1 MVGASEVIAL
11 IDQLIVIV
19 SVTVLIMLTPG
30 PDMLIV
36 MRNTLTGGSAG
47 GLQTSAGVLVGNL
60 VHIFYCV
67 IGIGLLISQS
77 VVAFSVLRYAGA
89 AYLVYLGVSGILAGR
104 RSLDP
109 SRIRDRH
116 RGDGWFTQGLFNN
129 LLNPKGTL
137 FYLGIFSMVITPETP
152 VAAAVIL
159 VAVMM
164 AISAGFWLIFVRTLD
179 RPAFR
184 RWIDG
189 SQAAISRVFGG
200 VLVFLGL
207 RVAFLES

>member
-1 MVGASEVIAL
+1 MVGASEVTVL
-11 IDQLIVIV
+11 LDQLIVIV
-19 SVTVLIMLTPG
+19 SVTALIMLTPG

-36 MRNTLTGGSAG
+36 MRNTLTGGSAA
-47 GLQTSAGVLVGNL
+47 GLHTSAGVLVGNL

-77 VVAFSVLRYAGA
+77 VVAFSILRYAGA
-89 AYLVYLGVSGILAGR
+89 AYLVYLGVSAILADR

-109 SRIRDRH
+109 SRIRVRR
-116 RGDGWFTQGLFNN
+116 RGDGWFMQGLFNN

-137 FYLGIFSMVITPETP
+137 FYLGIFSMVITPDTP
-152 VAAAVIL
+152 VAAAAIL
-159 VAVMM
+159 I
-164 AISAGFWLIFVRTLD
+164 AISAGFWLVFVRTLD
-179 RPAFR
+179 RPVFR